1 MDMTATRTGALE
13 RSAKLREIDETW
25 TEAERISMRFDIV
38 DLIVNGASLRQVAAH
53 FDITPPEARNEYRAG
68 IDMLRD
74 RSIDASMDLRDEVT
88 MRQRELILSNMA
100 RAKAGDVKAAT
111 IVQKA
116 DDMLTSIWGLRSLR
130 IDPPRRP
137 PDPGIAA
144 AMEGYLAGLDESTKK
159 GR

>member
-53 FDITPPEARNEYRAG
+53 FDITPPEARNEYR
-68 IDMLRD
+68 
-74 RSIDASMDLRDEVT
+74 VT
-88 MRQRELILSNMA
+88 MRHRELLLSNMA